1 MLFDL
6 RGKRRRAVQV
16 VYAALAVIFLVGFV
30 GFSIGSGNAPGGLL
44 DAIGLGGGN
53 GSSSGSVT
61 AQYDAQIDTAKADL
75 AKNPKSTKA
84 LSKLALNEYLK
95 GKTGITQDPST
106 GQISISGDA
115 QVALGES
122 ADAWT
127 KYLSLNKNKPNA
139 SVASQVVNSYI
150 FLNDASGAARTQEII
165 AASQP
170 SSNSFG
176 NLALFRYL
184 AGDIKGGDEAA
195 KKAESQAPKSTRKQL
210 RGQLASYRKQGIKLK
225 KQQAKAAKN
234 GPSATTPGANPLATP
249 LGGATGG
256 P

>member
-44 DAIGLGGGN
+44 DAIGVGGGS

-61 AQYDAQIDTAKADL
+61 SQYDQQIDAASAEL

-106 GQISISGDA
+106 GQISISDDA
-115 QVALGES
+115 HVELGKA

-127 KYLSLNKNKPNA
+127 KYLAVNKGKPNA
-139 SVASQVVNSYI
+139 TVATQVVNAYI
-150 FLNDASGAARTQEII
+150 FLNDASGAAKTQEII
-165 AASQP
+165 ATSQP
-170 SSNSFG
+170 SSNSYG

-184 AGDIKGGDEAA
+184 AGDVAGGDQAA
-195 KKAESQAPKSTRKQL
+195 KKAESVAPKSSRKQL
-210 RGQLASYRKQGIKLK
+210 QAQLASYRKQGIKLK
-225 KQQAKAAKN
+225 KQRAKAAKK
-234 GPSATTPGANPLATP
+234 GSSTTTPGANPLAAP
-249 LGGATGG
+249 LGGAPSG